1 VTTIMTTTLSS
12 LPTAAD
18 RAAATHPLQ
27 VRPRRAGAAL
37 AVEIAVMGSVFLA
50 YRQVRHL
57 TSGDTGAA
65 FANAE
70 RVVALEQHLGLF
82 SERALQRLVLHSET
96 AIAFLNRY
104 YVGVHFPATI
114 AVLLWACWRHPDA
127 YRRIRTA
134 FLAVTLGAL
143 AIHVAVPLAPPRM
156 LTGEGFVDTL
166 RVYGPNIYPADTT
179 RSVANQFAAMPSL
192 HFGWAVLAAA
202 AVIMILRTRWRW
214 LAVVHPTVT
223 LLAIVAT
230 ANHYWLDAIVAGGL
244 IVVTGLAIRWWTGRG
259 SARAATTLVVPA
271 RAEVEV
277 EVEAEQ
283 FSSAA

>member
-1 VTTIMTTTLSS
+1 MTTMTTTLRS
-12 LPTAAD
+12 LPTTAD
-18 RAAATHPLQ
+18 RTAATHRLGVPP
-27 VRPRRAGAAL
+27 RRRAGTAV
-37 AVEIAVMGSVFLA
+37 AVEVVVMGAVFLA

-70 RVVALEQHLGLF
+70 RVVALEQQLGLF
-82 SERALQRLVLHSET
+82 SERAVQRLVLHSET
-96 AIAFLNRY
+96 AIALLNRY

-114 AVLLWACWRHPDA
+114 ALLLWACWRHPEA

-134 FLAVTLGAL
+134 FLAVTVGAL

-156 LTGEGFVDTL
+156 LVGEGFVDTL

-192 HFGWAVLAAA
+192 HFGWAVLVAAA
-202 AVIMILRTRWRW
+202 AILILRTRWRW
-214 LAVVHPTVT
+214 LAVLHPAVT

-230 ANHYWLDAIVAGGL
+230 ANHYWLDALVAGLLIVA
-244 IVVTGLAIRWWTGRG
+244 TGLAMHRWAGRG
-259 SARAATTLVVPA
+259 SARTATTLVVPA
-271 RAEVEV
+271 RAEVD
-277 EVEAEQ
+277 AEQ

>member
-1 VTTIMTTTLSS
+1 
-12 LPTAAD
+12 
-18 RAAATHPLQ
+18 
-27 VRPRRAGAAL
+27 
-37 AVEIAVMGSVFLA
+37 MGTVFLA

-70 RVVALEQHLGLF
+70 RVVAVEQQLGLF
-82 SERALQRLVLHSET
+82 SERAVQRLVLHSET

-114 AVLLWACWRHPDA
+114 AVLVWACWRHPGA
-127 YRRIRTA
+127 YRRIRAA

-156 LTGEGFVDTL
+156 LAGHGFVDTL

-202 AVIMILRTRWRW
+202 AVIVVLRTRWRW
-214 LAVVHPTVT
+214 VAVLHPAVT

-230 ANHYWLDAIVAGGL
+230 ANHYWLDAIVAGAL
-244 IVVTGLAIRWWTGRG
+244 IVVAAAGIRWWSRRG
-259 SARAATTLVVPA
+259 TARAVTTLVMPA
-271 RAEVEV
+271 RAELDT
-277 EVEAEQ
+277 AELD
-283 FSSAA
+283 AVA

>member
-1 VTTIMTTTLSS
+1 MTTTLSS
-12 LPTAAD
+12 PRTAAERTAEVRVLHLAPRR
-18 RAAATHPLQ
+18 RAA
-27 VRPRRAGAAL
+27 VAL
-37 AVEIAVMGSVFLA
+37 TVEVAVMGAVFLA

-70 RVVALEQHLGLF
+70 RVVALEQRFGLF
-82 SERALQRLVLHSET
+82 SERAVQELVLRSET

-127 YRRIRTA
+127 YRRIRAA
-134 FLAVTLGAL
+134 FLAVTIGAL
-143 AIHVAVPLAPPRM
+143 VVHVAVPLAPPRM
-156 LTGEGFVDTL
+156 LTAEGFVDTL

-202 AVIMILRTRWRW
+202 AVIMVLRTRWRW
-214 LAVVHPTVT
+214 LAALHPTVT
-223 LLAIVAT
+223 LLAIVST
-230 ANHYWLDAIVAGGL
+230 ANHYWLDAIVAGAL
-244 IVVTGLAIRWWTGRG
+244 IVVAGVVIRWWSRRG
-259 SARAATTLVVPA
+259 SARTGATLVVPA
-271 RAEVEV
+271 RAGSA
-277 EVEAEQ
+277 AERL
-283 FSSAA
+283 SSAA